1 MKIKQF
7 RMHIGHYNQFRP
19 YLNDKAKENM
29 PTWYS
34 GWFSLDELRR
44 MNVSFE
50 CMPDSWEPVIART
63 YQDHIKIT
71 WPSNPIYFVWCS
83 EIREIEVNE
92 NATAQ

>member
-1 MKIKQF
+1 
-7 RMHIGHYNQFRP
+7 
-19 YLNDKAKENM
+19 
-29 PTWYS
+29 
-34 GWFSLDELRR
+34 